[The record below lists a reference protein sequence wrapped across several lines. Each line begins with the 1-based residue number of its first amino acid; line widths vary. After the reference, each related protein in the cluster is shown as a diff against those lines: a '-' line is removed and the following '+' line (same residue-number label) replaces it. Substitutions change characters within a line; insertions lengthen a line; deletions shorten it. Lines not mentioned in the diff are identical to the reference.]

1 MLRSIYRQC
10 NYMYSLR
17 FGYILPYC
25 LNNNNLYMCLIMII
39 VHTSVW
45 LLYCVYNEST
55 SRRLRAWVARAESST
70 VYKQSQRYPDW
81 FQRHLAKISSKV
93 LCWIYRKKLV
103 HVFYYENKLFFFYF
117 YPTIFPP
124 VITLCTVL
132 ILLLPREID
141 FLFIVSTR
149 SKCMTAFNDS
159 VSDLSKKC
167 KKK

>member
-1 MLRSIYRQC
+1 MTTVAHATL
-10 NYMYSLR
+10 
-17 FGYILPYC
+17 C
-25 LNNNNLYMCLIMII
+25 LY
-39 VHTSVW
+39 VTF
-45 LLYCVYNEST
+45 YCVYTHEST
-55 SRRLRAWVARAESST
+55 SDLIEVARAEIST

-93 LCWIYRKKLV
+93 LCWIYRKKLD

-132 ILLLPREID
+132 ILLLLREID